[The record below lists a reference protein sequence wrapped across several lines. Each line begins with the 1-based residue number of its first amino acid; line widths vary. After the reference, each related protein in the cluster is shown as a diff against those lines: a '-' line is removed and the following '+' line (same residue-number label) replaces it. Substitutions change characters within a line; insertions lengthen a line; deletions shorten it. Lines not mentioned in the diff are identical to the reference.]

1 MFPKLPDNSA
11 QKPATGPDFTI
22 LAERL
27 KALAEP
33 TRLRIATILIA
44 GPKTVGEIAEA
55 LSEDIVKVSHH
66 LGIMRNADILTA
78 TKEGRFVRYG
88 LGAEI
93 IQLGQN
99 MLGGQIDLGYC
110 RVKVEQILKTEQE

>member
-1 MFPKLPDNSA
+1 MFPKLPENSSPKLQA
-11 QKPATGPDFTI
+11 LPDFTEC
-22 LAERL
+22 AERL

-33 TRLRIATILIA
+33 IRLRIASILIG

-66 LGIMRNADILTA
+66 LGIMRNAEILTA

-88 LGAEI
+88 LSAEI

-99 MLGGQIDLGYC
+99 MLGGQIDFGCC
-110 RVKVEQILKTEQE
+110 RVKVEQIEQK